1 MSEDTRP
8 DAADDTQINAEADE
22 IGAANTDTADA
33 VENAPE
39 AQSGGNADESAGN
52 TFPRTYV
59 EELRKESAKHRD
71 RARQAE
77 ERADALARRLHGEL
91 VRATDRLENPADL
104 AYDAEHLDDPEK
116 LKAALDALLSDR
128 PYFRRRKVAGD
139 AGQGPRGSG
148 QAPFSLLGA
157 IKGTVNT

>member
-1 MSEDTRP
+1 MSDDLRP
-8 DAADDTQINAEADE
+8 DAPSDTQISAETDE
-22 IGAANTDTADA
+22 TGTANTDTTDA

-39 AQSGGNADESAGN
+39 AQPDGNADESAGD
-52 TFPRTYV
+52 TFPPSYV

-77 ERADALARRLHGEL
+77 ERADALARQLHGEL

-128 PYFRRRKVAGD
+128 PYFRKRKVAGD
-139 AGQGPRGSG
+139 AGQGPRGGG

-157 IKGTVNT
+157 IRGTVNT

>member
-8 DAADDTQINAEADE
+8 DAAEDTQSSAATDE
-22 IGAANTDTADA
+22 TGTANTDTADA

-39 AQSGGNADESAGN
+39 AQSDGNADDSAGD
-52 TFPRTYV
+52 TFPRSYV

-77 ERADALARRLHGEL
+77 ERADALARQLHSEL

-116 LKAALDALLSDR
+116 LKAALDVLLSDR
-128 PYFRRRKVAGD
+128 PYFRKRKVVGD
-139 AGQGPRGSG
+139 AGQGPRGGG
-148 QAPFSLLGA
+148 QEPFSLLGA